1 MRQLPLTHTDQCPAK
16 SRESGCRRQPG
27 MPMSS
32 GPFEVSS
39 LASCARNRF
48 ACAGWISALLPARK
62 NASSRLCRNDLIV
75 VRPYSVAIRLS
86 MTDCVAGLGKSVAA
100 IRRCPELQAGNG
112 QVRNNGQAMI
122 TVSNSAGAD
131 SQYLVPCAS
140 WDCVTI
146 ISLNYGYLH

>member
-48 ACAGWISALLPARK
+48 AR
-62 NASSRLCRNDLIV
+62 RLD
-75 VRPYSVAIRLS
+75 
-86 MTDCVAGLGKSVAA
+86 TGLA
-100 IRRCPELQAGNG
+100 P
-112 QVRNNGQAMI
+112 
-122 TVSNSAGAD
+122 GAEERFKP
-131 SQYLVPCAS
+131 LVPERLGRGAT
-140 WDCVTI
+140 V
-146 ISLNYGYLH
+146 